1 MKTTYP
7 PNTANNE
14 QDWENYAKST
24 LNHWYTHVYTLRDD
38 PKLLDYA
45 KKERQ
50 LFALQ
55 KRLATGTVKNYF
67 ALKNKIKN
75 WVGLRFRSGEQ
86 VLVNETENQLIVN
99 FVSMDL
105 KGNTGISAVVL
116 PWHIRLVI
124 EIKANKVRVSAF
136 DDMGSASTSISRS
149 YYLSAYF
156 KKDGTIKMP
165 NTYKNGFLQFKVT
178 IASLVRDLEKSILQP
193 TTSDDW

>member
-1 MKTTYP
+1 MKAHIICLLSVVLVLGNI
-7 PNTANNE
+7 NTAYS
-14 QDWENYAKST
+14 QDDTHQELT
-24 LNHWYTHVYTLRDD
+24 LNSFYEDYDQ
-38 PKLLDYA
+38 KLLVRHVIETDSV
-45 KKERQ
+45 
-50 LFALQ
+50 
-55 KRLATGTVKNYF
+55 GVPS
-67 ALKNKIKN
+67 LKNKIKN

-105 KGNTGISAVVL
+105 KGNTGISTVVL

-165 NTYKNGFLQFKVT
+165 NTYKNGFLQFKET

>member
-67 ALKNKIKN
+67 ALKNKIKK
-75 WVGLRFRSGEQ
+75 LQE
-86 VLVNETENQLIVN
+86 
-99 FVSMDL
+99 
-105 KGNTGISAVVL
+105 
-116 PWHIRLVI
+116 
-124 EIKANKVRVSAF
+124 EIKKQKEDNAWDN
-136 DDMGSASTSISRS
+136 
-149 YYLSAYF
+149 
-156 KKDGTIKMP
+156 
-165 NTYKNGFLQFKVT
+165 FLAQ
-178 IASLVRDLEKSILQP
+178 
-193 TTSDDW
+193 